1 MSDELAN
8 TGKIL
13 IYQNEKGDT
22 KIDVYFEEDTIWMT
36 QKAMC
41 ELYQVAKSSVSEHI
55 SNIFKDGEL
64 EPEATVR
71 KFRTVQIEGT
81 RQVNRERDYY
91 NLDMILAVG
100 YRVRSNVGI
109 HAHESDLT
117 QGGTA
122 GHPLSRSAA
131 HLRHTCYRQR
141 CGRQNPVRDSGAYQR
156 QLHAGHLHPRHTGY
170 AKSRQRHRW
179 RLHGRSAR
187 KGAETLAKK
196 RKSGTGT
203 VRQRSDG
210 RWEGRVVIGY
220 DDNGLPKTKNVLAKT
235 KRECQEKL
243 RQLTESMVGRNDRKV
258 KPDMLFGD
266 WLCYW
271 YETHSK
277 PTLRASTQNNYE
289 NVIYNHVLPEIG
301 KIPLNK
307 LSQNDLQQFY
317 GRLKKNGRKR
327 LTEQYG
333 AGLSD
338 RMVRMC
344 HAVCRSALERAVR
357 DDLLRTNPAI
367 GCKLPPKKAK
377 EMQVLDREELQKF
390 LIQAQ
395 ADGYYEL
402 FLLDLCTGLRWGELI
417 ALQWDDLNF
426 ETGVLTVN
434 KQAYTVNGELQII
447 PPKTKASMRKLVLP
461 PAVLAVLREYRKK
474 VDSRWMFPS
483 PVKADRPITPGVARR
498 RLQTILERAGCKRVR
513 FHDLRHTFATLAL
526 ENGMDVKTLSAMLGH
541 VSAVTTL
548 DIYTHITGDMQRAAA
563 ASIDRSIGKAEPQ
576 EEAEPEQKGIVDFQ
590 PYVGK
595 KRKPGTGC
603 VSELNDHLFEGRY
616 SPIWPDGTQHS
627 RNVYARTREECEEKL
642 KALITEMNEER
653 KNLKEQL
660 AGIAPP
666 EKLTKK
672 QRKLWDYMR
681 LHPEVTEFSTI
692 AKRTGLARN
701 TVKKHYGMMV
711 AILGRA

>member
-1 MSDELAN
+1 M
-8 TGKIL
+8 
-13 IYQNEKGDT
+13 
-22 KIDVYFEEDTIWMT
+22 
-36 QKAMC
+36 
-41 ELYQVAKSSVSEHI
+41 
-55 SNIFKDGEL
+55 
-64 EPEATVR
+64 
-71 KFRTVQIEGT
+71 
-81 RQVNRERDYY
+81 
-91 NLDMILAVG
+91 
-100 YRVRSNVGI
+100 
-109 HAHESDLT
+109 
-117 QGGTA
+117 
-122 GHPLSRSAA
+122 
-131 HLRHTCYRQR
+131 
-141 CGRQNPVRDSGAYQR
+141 
-156 QLHAGHLHPRHTGY
+156 
-170 AKSRQRHRW
+170 
-179 RLHGRSAR
+179 
-187 KGAETLAKK
+187 AKK

-258 KPDMLFGD
+258 KSDMLFGD

-402 FLLDLCTGLRWGELI
+402 FLLDLCTGLRRGELI

-447 PPKTKASMRKLVLP
+447 PPKTKASVRKLVLP

-498 RLQTILERAGCKRVR
+498 RLQTILERADCKRVR
-513 FHDLRHTFATLAL
+513 FHDLRHPYVKHTTKIFSLRL
-526 ENGMDVKTLSAMLGH
+526 MDFQAQAYPDARRKTRGACQLLRVGQSRSPVRPLCNRKRFSCLPPQSKMSWILYAISMRLSGYTSTRSISSSASSVVS
-541 VSAVTTL
+541 VSASKIAL
-548 DIYTHITGDMQRAAA
+548 DASFRLSCRACSSCFCFACANTAA
-563 ASIDRSIGKAEPQ
+563 
-576 EEAEPEQKGIVDFQ
+576 
-590 PYVGK
+590 
-595 KRKPGTGC
+595 
-603 VSELNDHLFEGRY
+603 
-616 SPIWPDGTQHS
+616 
-627 RNVYARTREECEEKL
+627 
-642 KALITEMNEER
+642 
-653 KNLKEQL
+653 
-660 AGIAPP
+660 
-666 EKLTKK
+666 
-672 QRKLWDYMR
+672 
-681 LHPEVTEFSTI
+681 
-692 AKRTGLARN
+692 
-701 TVKKHYGMMV
+701 
-711 AILGRA
+711 

>member
-1 MSDELAN
+1 M
-8 TGKIL
+8 
-13 IYQNEKGDT
+13 
-22 KIDVYFEEDTIWMT
+22 
-36 QKAMC
+36 
-41 ELYQVAKSSVSEHI
+41 
-55 SNIFKDGEL
+55 
-64 EPEATVR
+64 
-71 KFRTVQIEGT
+71 
-81 RQVNRERDYY
+81 
-91 NLDMILAVG
+91 
-100 YRVRSNVGI
+100 
-109 HAHESDLT
+109 
-117 QGGTA
+117 
-122 GHPLSRSAA
+122 
-131 HLRHTCYRQR
+131 
-141 CGRQNPVRDSGAYQR
+141 
-156 QLHAGHLHPRHTGY
+156 
-170 AKSRQRHRW
+170 
-179 RLHGRSAR
+179 
-187 KGAETLAKK
+187 AKK

-203 VRQRSDG
+203 IRQRGDG

-220 DDNGLPKTKNVLAKT
+220 DDSGFPKTKNVLAKT

-258 KPDMLFGD
+258 KSDMLFGD

-271 YETHSK
+271 YENHSK
-277 PTLRASTQNNYE
+277 PMLRASTQNNYE

-402 FLLDLCTGLRWGELI
+402 FLLDLCTGLRRGELI
-417 ALQWDDLNF
+417 ALQWEDLNF

-434 KQAYTVNGELQII
+434 KQAYTANGELQII
-447 PPKTKASMRKLVLP
+447 PPKTKASVRKLVLP

-498 RLQTILERAGCKRVR
+498 RLQTILERAECKRVR

-576 EEAEPEQKGIVDFQ
+576 EEAEPERKGIVDFR

-627 RNVYARTREECEEKL
+627 RNVYARTRDECEEKL
-642 KALITEMNEER
+642 KAMIEDMNEER
-653 KNLKEQL
+653 KKLKEQL

-666 EKLTKK
+666 EKLTKT

-701 TVKKHYGMMV
+701 TVKKHYKVIVNMLKRN
-711 AILGRA
+711 ISLELED